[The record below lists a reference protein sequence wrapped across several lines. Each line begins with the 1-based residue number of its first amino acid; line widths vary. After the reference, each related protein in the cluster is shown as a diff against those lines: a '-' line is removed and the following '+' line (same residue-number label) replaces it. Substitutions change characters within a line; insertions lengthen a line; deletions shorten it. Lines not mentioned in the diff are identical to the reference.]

1 MSISIRGSGSSGGG
15 LVAAEVVYDA
25 TKLTPRGLPSKHEAI
40 PATQEACRGRSRML
54 RTNKNHQD
62 GRLRGYQKET
72 AEKTPAA
79 ATVSSRVSFF
89 ACIAR

>member
-1 MSISIRGSGSSGGG
+1 MSIGTGRGIGG

-25 TKLTPRGLPSKHEAI
+25 TKLAPRGLPSKHEAI
-40 PATQEACRGRSRML
+40 PAAQEAWHGRSRML
-54 RTNKNHQD
+54 RTSENPQGG

-79 ATVSSRVSFF
+79 ATVCSRVSFF

>member
-1 MSISIRGSGSSGGG
+1 
-15 LVAAEVVYDA
+15 
-25 TKLTPRGLPSKHEAI
+25 
-40 PATQEACRGRSRML
+40 ML